1 VASGLLS
8 PIGMVS
14 GRRVGLL
21 DLCTAIV
28 AAGTV
33 ATMAIPGYVARRA
46 EAAEAL
52 MRSAAVGAAA
62 AEERYRAEHGVYLGD
77 APCSALPGLTLP
89 THVRCRLEAAG
100 RARFRL
106 TTREPHAT
114 QRTCVWDSGIAPP
127 LVCG

>member
-8 PIGMVS
+8 PIGMAS
-14 GRRVGLL
+14 RRRVGLL
-21 DLCTAIV
+21 DCCTAIV
-28 AAGTV
+28 VAGTL
-33 ATMAIPGYVARRA
+33 ATMTVASYVASRA

-52 MRSAAVGAAA
+52 MRAAAAGAAA
-62 AEERYRAEHGVYLGD
+62 AEERYRDEHGVYLGD

-89 THVRCRLEAAG
+89 RNVRCRLEGAG
-100 RARFRL
+100 SARFRL

-114 QRTCVWDSGIAPP
+114 VRTCVWDSGAAPP

>member
-1 VASGLLS
+1 MAPGLLS
-8 PIGMVS
+8 PICMVS
-14 GRRVGLL
+14 RRRVGIL

-28 AAGTV
+28 LAGTV
-33 ATMAIPGYVARRA
+33 ATMAIPGYVASRA

-52 MRSAAVGAAA
+52 LRSTAAGAAA
-62 AEERYRAEHGVYLGD
+62 AEERYRAEHGVYLGN

-89 THVRCRLEAAG
+89 THVRCRLEAASP
-100 RARFRL
+100 ARFRL

-114 QRTCVWDSGIAPP
+114 QRTCVWDSAAAPP